1 MHIKRNTY
9 ILLSINRIM
18 DNTAKN
24 LVIASIVLTLLVM
37 FGGNALGSW
46 FVVETDSPYAADE
59 YKANF
64 YLTEYKAES
73 NEEDVDVEYGDDY
86 QGIEVLTD
94 MEELMIEKIQNLL
107 YINILAGI
115 VALYFLSEDDDEKAS
130 LSALVMGVAS
140 LAAIFL
146 FATSF
151 AEALDDD
158 IAYFERM
165 DEDPSLFGS
174 YDYEDGD
181 TEEKWRPDIAV
192 LLVFVSGLF
201 GMAAYFE
208 IKS

>member
-1 MHIKRNTY
+1 MHIKRNAY

-37 FGGNALGSW
+37 FGRNALGSW
-46 FVVETDSPYAADE
+46 FVLETDSPYAADE

-64 YLTEYKAES
+64 YLTEYKGEG
-73 NEEDVDVEYGDDY
+73 NEEDVDIEYGDDY
-86 QGIEVLTD
+86 QGIKVLTD

-107 YINILAGI
+107 YINIFAGI

-130 LSALVMGVAS
+130 LSALIMGVAS

-158 IAYFERM
+158 IGYFDMM

-174 YDYEDGD
+174 YDHEDGD